1 MNAPAP
7 IPRRSALYSTQAQL
21 SDLGDYARRGVAG
34 GNSDAEYIARL
45 LDSLV
50 DYIEARDTQDAAS
63 AAEDAVDA
71 AIKLRDL
78 ADEYDQAARG
88 KEYWA

>member
-7 IPRRSALYSTQAQL
+7 IPRRSALYSTREQL
-21 SDLGDYARRGVAG
+21 SDLGEYASRGVVG
-34 GNSDAEYIARL
+34 GDSDAEYIARL

-50 DYIEARDTQDAAS
+50 DYIKARDTQDAAS

-71 AIKLRDL
+71 AIRLRDL
-78 ADEYDQAARG
+78 ADHYDREARG
-88 KEYWA
+88 KEYYA